1 MATLSFWGGVGTV
14 TGSKYLIETERQ
26 RVLVDCGL
34 FQGLK
39 ALRERNWQEPPFDP
53 HSLNAVLI
61 THAHI
66 DHTGYLPRLVR
77 QGFSGPVYCSRGTAD
92 LLKILLPDAGRLQ
105 EEDADYRNRHKLTKH
120 NPALPLY
127 TEKDAFAALQLI
139 EPLAN
144 SGESIAVAQGIR
156 AGFRVAG
163 HILGSSLVLVEV
175 ENAGDD
181 HSGRRIL
188 FSGDL
193 GHYNQP
199 IIRDPVAPPAC
210 DYLIVESTYGN
221 RLHDPEDPKS
231 ALKRIIN
238 DAAQRG
244 GPILIPAFAVGRSQE
259 ILYLIRELE
268 DEKAI
273 PILPVCLDSP
283 MAAAATVAYAKRTEE
298 QDEDYASVLARPQ
311 HPLRT
316 HKMITCSS
324 REESKRFSELK
335 GTRVIVSASGM
346 MTGGRVLH
354 HALRLVPDPNTTLLF
369 VGYQAAGTTGRR
381 ILDGQ
386 QEVKIMGQWVP
397 VRCQIERIG
406 SFSAHA
412 DWREILQWLKG
423 MPTAPRQTFPTHGEP
438 AAAEAMAAHIR
449 ETFAWPTAVPIYG
462 QRIEL
467 K

>member
-14 TGSKYLIETERQ
+14 TGSKYLIETDRA

-53 HSLNAVLI
+53 RSLNAVLI

-127 TEKDAFAALQLI
+127 TEKDALAALQLI
-139 EPLAN
+139 KPLAN
-144 SGESIAVAQGIR
+144 SGELIAVAQGIR
-156 AGFRVAG
+156 AGFRIAG
-163 HILGSSLVLVEV
+163 HILGSSLVLVEI

-210 DYLIVESTYGN
+210 DYLVVESTYGD

-238 DAAQRG
+238 EAAQRG
-244 GPILIPAFAVGRSQE
+244 GPLLIPAFAVGRSQE

-298 QDEDYASVLARPQ
+298 QDEAYASVLARPQ

-316 HKMITCSS
+316 HSMITCSS
-324 REESKRFSELK
+324 REESKRLSE
-335 GTRVIVSASGM
+335 M
-346 MTGGRVLH
+346 
-354 HALRLVPDPNTTLLF
+354 
-369 VGYQAAGTTGRR
+369 
-381 ILDGQ
+381 
-386 QEVKIMGQWVP
+386 
-397 VRCQIERIG
+397 
-406 SFSAHA
+406 
-412 DWREILQWLKG
+412 
-423 MPTAPRQTFPTHGEP
+423 
-438 AAAEAMAAHIR
+438 
-449 ETFAWPTAVPIYG
+449 
-462 QRIEL
+462 
-467 K
+467 